1 MRRLALTSIALSLPL
16 AFAACT
22 PQARY
27 PAIEGDVAT
36 ESLNTLP
43 SPIVMRLAL
52 QRVADRHLRTA
63 DGAYD
68 ILLPVGVNDSV
79 ASDIARELGDEVYV
93 TSTLDQEV
101 PVLAI
106 RRVIV
111 LGDTATVDVERPVP
125 NVDARQLIT
134 VRLRSSIR
142 GWRVEGLRSW
152 PVGLEVAPVEQP
164 PMTAPEPQ
172 GSGTENQPAEMSDP
186 DLSDDVPELQ
196 MDTEPLE
203 DDPA

>member
-1 MRRLALTSIALSLPL
+1 MPRHTLAALAILTPL

-36 ESLNTLP
+36 ESLNVLP
-43 SPIVMRLAL
+43 SPLVMRLAL
-52 QRVADRHLRTA
+52 QRVADRHLTSSGIGQA
-63 DGAYD
+63 GAYD
-68 ILLPVGVNDSV
+68 ILLPEDVSDRV
-79 ASDIARELGDEVYV
+79 ASDIARQLGDEVYV
-93 TSTLDQEV
+93 TNTLHQDV

-125 NVDARQLIT
+125 AAGARQLIT

-152 PVGLEVAPVEQP
+152 PVGLEIAPVRP
-164 PMTAPEPQ
+164 TDDAPTLE
-172 GSGTENQPAEMSDP
+172 
-186 DLSDDVPELQ
+186 
-196 MDTEPLE
+196 MDTEPVAPAT
-203 DDPA
+203 DDEA